1 LLEIAEIDVS
11 YGNIQA
17 LFGVSLNVGEG
28 EIVILLGP
36 NGAGK
41 TTTLKSILGLL
52 KPLKG
57 KIKFMGEDITGKSP
71 PEVVKRGISI
81 VPEGRHIFPK
91 LTVWENLLTGAHV
104 RKDNKGINRDL
115 EYIFSI
121 FPKLEERKK
130 QFGGTLSGGE
140 QQMLAFGR
148 ALMSKPKL
156 LLLDEPLMGL
166 APAICEDICKVMKEI
181 NKQGTSILLV
191 EQGIPLFA
199 TVSQKGYIL
208 ETGRIKFE
216 GTADQL
222 KNNEE
227 IIKSYFGGG

>member
-1 LLEIAEIDVS
+1 M
-11 YGNIQA
+11 
-17 LFGVSLNVGEG
+17 FGISLNVVEG

-52 KPLKG
+52 KPVKG

-104 RKDNKGINRDL
+104 RKDNKEINRDL
-115 EYIFSI
+115 EYMFSI

-140 QQMLAFGR
+140 QQMLAIGR

-166 APAICEDICKVMKEI
+166 APAICEDICKVIKEV
-181 NKQGTSILLV
+181 NK
-191 EQGIPLFA
+191 P
-199 TVSQKGYIL
+199 VSYTHL
-208 ETGRIKFE
+208 TLP
-216 GTADQL
+216 TTP
-222 KNNEE
+222 
-227 IIKSYFGGG
+227 YV

>member
-1 LLEIAEIDVS
+1 M
-11 YGNIQA
+11 
-17 LFGVSLNVGEG
+17 FGISLNVGEG

-52 KPLKG
+52 KPVKG

-91 LTVWENLLTGAHV
+91 LTVWENLLTGAHI
-104 RKDNKGINRDL
+104 RKDNKEINRDL
-115 EYIFSI
+115 EYMFSI

-140 QQMLAFGR
+140 QQMLAIGR

-166 APAICEDICKVMKEI
+166 APAICEDICKVIKEV
-181 NKQGTSILLV
+181 NKQGTSILLI
-191 EQGIPLFA
+191 EQGIPLLA
-199 TVSQKGYIL
+199 TVSQKGYVL

-227 IIKSYFGGG
+227 IIKYYFGGG

>member
-1 LLEIAEIDVS
+1 M
-11 YGNIQA
+11 
-17 LFGVSLNVGEG
+17 FGISLNVVEG

-52 KPLKG
+52 KPVKG

-104 RKDNKGINRDL
+104 RKDNKEINRDL
-115 EYIFSI
+115 EYMFSI

-140 QQMLAFGR
+140 QQMLAIGR

-166 APAICEDICKVMKEI
+166 APAICEDICKVIKEV
-181 NKQGTSILLV
+181 NKQGTSILLI
-191 EQGIPLFA
+191 EQGIPLLA
-199 TVSQKGYIL
+199 TVSQKGYVL

-227 IIKSYFGGG
+227 IIKYYFGGG